1 VILKSTVFYGAYK
14 SKDKP
19 LYNLKKFTV
28 WVVRAPNDKVR
39 QAKMENVDSAP
50 CAKCTERLK
59 KLGFGRIAFSNSKG
73 EMEIH
78 KLATFQTNHLSRAQ
92 RLTMNKIRNI
102 GRRTL

>member
-1 VILKSTVFYGAYK
+1 VFYGPYK
-14 SKDKP
+14 KDNP

-28 WVVRAPNDKVR
+28 WVVRAPNDKQR

-73 EMEIH
+73 EIEIH
-78 KLATFQTNHLSRAQ
+78 KLSTFQTTHLSRAQ